1 MLDLH
6 LVVTWIEL
14 LDDCY
19 DNTAGQLIA
28 EADRSID
35 KSPTCLN
42 RQRYEMVSFS
52 LPIPVY
58 VFTHTHLKLYPP
70 PPSKVIQI
78 ETGGGREGQGRRG
91 EGRGGEGRRKKITSF
106 PRDMIKIL
114 LPYRC
119 PQG

>member
-35 KSPTCLN
+35 KSATCLN
-42 RQRYEMVSFS
+42 RQRYEMVFQSTYTC
-52 LPIPVY
+52 ICVH
-58 VFTHTHLKLYPP
+58 THTSNYT

-91 EGRGGEGRRKKITSF
+91 EGRGGEGRGGEGRGGGKKS
-106 PRDMIKIL
+106 L
-114 LPYRC
+114 LF
-119 PQG
+119 QEI

>member
-35 KSPTCLN
+35 KSPTCLE

-58 VFTHTHLKLYPP
+58 VYTHTPQIIP

-91 EGRGGEGRRKKITSF
+91 EGRGGEEEKNHFFSKRY
-106 PRDMIKIL
+106 D
-114 LPYRC
+114 
-119 PQG
+119 